1 MSPGWQGA
9 PYGGRVS
16 PSHPGA
22 RRLTVEVLL
31 YDSRGQSL
39 RLIADGFTVDDAIAA
54 AEDDA
59 ARRFRS
65 DYAYTDWRPDE

>member
-1 MSPGWQGA
+1 MSGAWSA

-22 RRLTVEVLL
+22 GRLTVEVLL
-31 YDSRGQSL
+31 CDSRGESL
-39 RLIADGFTVDDAIAA
+39 RLLADGLTVDDAIAA
-54 AEDDA
+54 AEEDA

-65 DYAYTDWRPDE
+65 DYAYTDWRAR